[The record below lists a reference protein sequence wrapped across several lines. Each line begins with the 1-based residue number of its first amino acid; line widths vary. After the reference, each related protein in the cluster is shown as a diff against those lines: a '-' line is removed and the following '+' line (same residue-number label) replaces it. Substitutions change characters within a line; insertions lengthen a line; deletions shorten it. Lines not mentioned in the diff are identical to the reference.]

1 MQIFAIIFVLSL
13 LVGLLGM
20 NSRMGFWGNFFASIL
35 LTPVVGLLL
44 VIASSGKKKS
54 AN

>member
-1 MQIFAIIFVLSL
+1 MFAIIFVLSL
-13 LVGLLGM
+13 FVGLLGM

-44 VIASSGKKKS
+44 VIASNNKKDQHD
-54 AN
+54 

>member
-20 NSRMGFWGNFFASIL
+20 NSRIGFWGNFFASLL
-35 LTPVVGLLL
+35 LTPLVGLLL
-44 VIASSGKKKS
+44 VIASGSKKS
-54 AN
+54 SHN